1 MKTGYLKAHHLKA
14 AWVYQ
19 GLLDSLIV
27 VSMVTVVLQPLNEL
41 GHHLVALLNY
51 QVVCS
56 EVAASVPLPQKKMV
70 VLLALLSLH

>member
-1 MKTGYLKAHHLKA
+1 
-14 AWVYQ
+14 
-19 GLLDSLIV
+19 
-27 VSMVTVVLQPLNEL
+27 MVTVVLQPLNEL

-70 VLLALLSLH
+70 VLLSLH